1 MLCITHLPQ
10 VAALADTQFVV
21 TKEFAKDRTV
31 SRLERVEGKARVEE
45 IARMLGG
52 KGDSALAHAK
62 TLLGHRLSAT
72 ARACCFRGAA

>member
-1 MLCITHLPQ
+1 MKSLAAAHQVLCISHLPQ

-21 TKEFAKDRTV
+21 TKEYANERTV
-31 SRLERVEGKARVEE
+31 SQLQKVEGKARVEE

-62 TLLGHRLSAT
+62 TLLGAS
-72 ARACCFRGAA
+72 